1 VGIYQEIQAY
11 FMRRRVRQHM
21 DPEAAEALE
30 KMVDARRR
38 SRELR
43 RSLDSLATAR
53 RLLAVWH
60 TVHIPLGMALFVAA
74 FVHIGAALY
83 YATLLR

>member
-1 VGIYQEIQAY
+1 MEI
-11 FMRRRVRQHM
+11 V
-21 DPEAAEALE
+21 E
-30 KMVDARRR
+30 ARRR
-38 SRELR
+38 SLDLR
-43 RSLDSLATAR
+43 RSLNSLATAR